1 MKKRIFLILISALL
15 VSCNKISST
24 TSSSSSSSN
33 SIISSITSSSTSSN
47 SINSSTT
54 TSSSSSQTS
63 TSSTTSSSSTSTSLS
78 TSTSST
84 TSSSTTTS
92 SSSSSSTGEDYLT
105 PDGRKNIFDNTEI
118 GDPNCYAIGRV
129 VKIEEFKY
137 NDNVNVYIQD
147 GKYTYQAINV
157 NSYSVE
163 IGKDYMVYGKK
174 KSSPSYGFRI
184 DASGDVAISMVGMEE
199 MYGVVDPIFS
209 KVTHLNELET
219 YPAVIDFDNVVI
231 TNKDNISISSSF
243 DKYSFVVTKGIKEY
257 VIECQKGKDDG
268 IELVNYIY
276 NLPLGTSISFKNLIV
291 FSSSLGRI
299 TSVNDI
305 ELDLSDEDRVNK
317 VKEELVIPDSLEN
330 DILLPTS
337 KLGCD
342 ISWSSSNDKYLSNNG
357 KVTRPLFGEDDVT
370 INLTATIK
378 YGNIQQ
384 QKIFSIKIK
393 AIESDEKYNEPFISV
408 YVEGSGSNKVIG
420 IKNPS
425 SDALDLSKYSI
436 KAVTSSSAKEY
447 KLTGT
452 LCSNDTLYLI
462 NKASTLLNYFESTTH
477 VILTNDVVNFNGDDA
492 LCLFKEGELIDI
504 IGDLETKPSAGWVI
518 SGNITTKNHTLVRS
532 SSVKKGNTIFDA
544 SEWIGYDQDNIDF
557 LNN

>member
-24 TSSSSSSSN
+24 TSSSSSSSSN

-63 TSSTTSSSSTSTSLS
+63 TSSSSSSSTTTSSS

-84 TSSSTTTS
+84 TSSSTTIS

-452 LCSNDTLYLI
+452 LSSNDTLYLRYALF
-462 NKASTLLNYFESTTH
+462 NK
-477 VILTNDVVNFNGDDA
+477 
-492 LCLFKEGELIDI
+492 
-504 IGDLETKPSAGWVI
+504 
-518 SGNITTKNHTLVRS
+518 
-532 SSVKKGNTIFDA
+532 
-544 SEWIGYDQDNIDF
+544 
-557 LNN
+557 

>member
-63 TSSTTSSSSTSTSLS
+63 ISST
-78 TSTSST
+78 T
-84 TSSSTTTS
+84 TSSSTSSLTTTSLTTTSSSTSSLTTIS

-105 PDGRKNIFDNTEI
+105 PDGRKNIFDN
-118 GDPNCYAIGRV
+118 IGRV

-199 MYGVVDPIFS
+199 MYGVVAPIFS

-452 LCSNDTLYLI
+452 LSSNDTLYLI

-477 VILTNDVVNFNGDDA
+477 IILTNDVVNFNGDDA
-492 LCLFKEGELIDI
+492 ICLFKEGELIDL

>member
-63 TSSTTSSSSTSTSLS
+63 TSSTTTSSSTSSLTTTSL
-78 TSTSST
+78 TT
-84 TSSSTTTS
+84 TSSSTSSLTTIS

-147 GKYTYQAINV
+147 GKNTYQAINV

-199 MYGVVDPIFS
+199 MYGVVAPIFS

-384 QKIFSIKIK
+384 QKII
-393 AIESDEKYNEPFISV
+393 P
-408 YVEGSGSNKVIG
+408 
-420 IKNPS
+420 
-425 SDALDLSKYSI
+425 
-436 KAVTSSSAKEY
+436 
-447 KLTGT
+447 
-452 LCSNDTLYLI
+452 
-462 NKASTLLNYFESTTH
+462 
-477 VILTNDVVNFNGDDA
+477 
-492 LCLFKEGELIDI
+492 
-504 IGDLETKPSAGWVI
+504 
-518 SGNITTKNHTLVRS
+518 
-532 SSVKKGNTIFDA
+532 
-544 SEWIGYDQDNIDF
+544 
-557 LNN
+557 

>member
-24 TSSSSSSSN
+24 TSSSSSSSSN

-63 TSSTTSSSSTSTSLS
+63 ISST
-78 TSTSST
+78 T
-84 TSSSTTTS
+84 TSSSTSSLTTIS

-199 MYGVVDPIFS
+199 MYGVVAPIFS

-219 YPAVIDFDNVVI
+219 YPAVIDFNNVVI

-257 VIECQKGKDDG
+257 VIE
-268 IELVNYIY
+268 
-276 NLPLGTSISFKNLIV
+276 
-291 FSSSLGRI
+291 
-299 TSVNDI
+299 
-305 ELDLSDEDRVNK
+305 
-317 VKEELVIPDSLEN
+317 
-330 DILLPTS
+330 
-337 KLGCD
+337 
-342 ISWSSSNDKYLSNNG
+342 
-357 KVTRPLFGEDDVT
+357 
-370 INLTATIK
+370 
-378 YGNIQQ
+378 
-384 QKIFSIKIK
+384 
-393 AIESDEKYNEPFISV
+393 
-408 YVEGSGSNKVIG
+408 
-420 IKNPS
+420 
-425 SDALDLSKYSI
+425 
-436 KAVTSSSAKEY
+436 
-447 KLTGT
+447 
-452 LCSNDTLYLI
+452 
-462 NKASTLLNYFESTTH
+462 
-477 VILTNDVVNFNGDDA
+477 
-492 LCLFKEGELIDI
+492 
-504 IGDLETKPSAGWVI
+504 
-518 SGNITTKNHTLVRS
+518 
-532 SSVKKGNTIFDA
+532 
-544 SEWIGYDQDNIDF
+544 
-557 LNN
+557 